1 MSPEPLHPP
10 VRRAVQFGASLRL
23 TARELWSTHVAIG
36 LFVVTTIGWLIMAF
50 AMSLDVVEGSVAAL
64 RIFGFESEPA
74 QAVRDPVTGEW
85 TRRALSLGQFVIG
98 IQQFIGGAAY
108 MLGTLL
114 ALFAAAPLSAAF
126 IEPGRIDLLLSK
138 PLPRLRLLAGHVAG
152 VWGVMAVLALYLVG
166 AVWIVLGVKTGLWDP
181 AFLWA
186 LPLITVMF
194 AVMYGVVLLV
204 VVTTRSA
211 ALALI
216 VSYGLIFFSVFFA
229 AHEQIEP
236 QLAGA
241 TREAFRALY
250 HVLPNFAEVIG
261 VLGQLIEDHA
271 VDSLYPLNSSLLFGA
286 ACYVVAA
293 VRFIRR
299 DF

>member
-1 MSPEPLHPP
+1 
-10 VRRAVQFGASLRL
+10 
-23 TARELWSTHVAIG
+23 
-36 LFVVTTIGWLIMAF
+36 
-50 AMSLDVVEGSVAAL
+50 
-64 RIFGFESEPA
+64 
-74 QAVRDPVTGEW
+74 
-85 TRRALSLGQFVIG
+85 
-98 IQQFIGGAAY
+98 
-108 MLGTLL
+108 
-114 ALFAAAPLSAAF
+114 
-126 IEPGRIDLLLSK
+126 
-138 PLPRLRLLAGHVAG
+138 
-152 VWGVMAVLALYLVG
+152 
-166 AVWIVLGVKTGLWDP
+166 
-181 AFLWA
+181 
-186 LPLITVMF
+186 
-194 AVMYGVVLLV
+194 MYGVVLLL

-236 QLAGA
+236 QIAGV

-271 VDSLYPLNSSLLFGA
+271 VESLYPLTSSLLFGA
-286 ACYVVAA
+286 ACYTVAA

>member
-1 MSPEPLHPP
+1 MSTEPLHPP
-10 VRRAVQFGASLRL
+10 VRRTVQFGASLRL

-36 LFVVTTIGWLIMAF
+36 LFVVTTIGWVIMAF

-74 QAVRDPVTGEW
+74 QAVRDPATGEW
-85 TRRALSLGQFVIG
+85 TRQALSLGQFVIG

-166 AVWIVLGVKTGLWDP
+166 AVWIVLGVKTGVWNP

-194 AVMYGVVLLV
+194 AVMYGVVLLL

-236 QLAGA
+236 QIAGV

-271 VDSLYPLNSSLLFGA
+271 VESLYPLTSSLLFGA
-286 ACYVVAA
+286 ACYTVAA